1 MDSYEKALS
10 LEADNAEAKEGLYKT
25 MAKINERG
33 SGEKDE
39 ERAQRA
45 MADPEIQ
52 VRNRE
57 GACSSS
63 SSSSRKTSGALRRSS
78 LCCRK
83 SIGLLGIYYFAM
95 QSPV

>member
-63 SSSSRKTSGALRRSS
+63 SRKTSGALRRSS

-83 SIGLLGIYYFAM
+83 IIGLLGIYYFAM